1 MLSKIKEIL
10 RDIPR
15 PIKNKY
21 FIVSLVFI
29 FWIVFLDEYNLNTQ
43 KLMID
48 KLNKLKQQ
56 EQFYIEE
63 IKRDS
68 LELYKL
74 KNDSVYQEKFARE
87 KFFMK
92 KKNEDLF
99 ILRKK

>member
-1 MLSKIKEIL
+1 MRKIKEIL
-10 RDIPR
+10 RDIPK

-29 FWIVFLDEYNLNTQ
+29 FWIAFLDEYNLNTQ

-56 EQFYIEE
+56 EQFYIKE
-63 IKRDS
+63 IRRDS

-74 KNDSVYQEKFARE
+74 KNDSIYQEKFARE

>member
-1 MLSKIKEIL
+1 VYSKIKKIL
-10 RDIPR
+10 RDIPK

-63 IKRDS
+63 IIRDS

-74 KNDSVYQEKFARE
+74 EHDSVYQEKFARE